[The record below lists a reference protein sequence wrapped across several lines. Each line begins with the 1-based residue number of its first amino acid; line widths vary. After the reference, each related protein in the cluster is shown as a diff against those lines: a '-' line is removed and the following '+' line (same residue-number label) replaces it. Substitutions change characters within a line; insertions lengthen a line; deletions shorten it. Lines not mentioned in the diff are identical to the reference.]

1 MAVGIALDLVEP
13 NDVADIGGLIRLL
26 GERGA
31 HAHQNCKEHIWLH
44 EVPRFF
50 TSVNKA
56 TTIERIGRGRSQ
68 ECERG
73 KLRAC
78 ATVLGRFPA
87 LPAIPRFAAADS
99 ARCGDS

>member
-44 EVPRFF
+44 EVPRLF

-56 TTIERIGRGRSQ
+56 TTKWGGPP
-68 ECERG
+68 G
-73 KLRAC
+73 PRADQGIRPT
-78 ATVLGRFPA
+78 TVLGRFPA
-87 LPAIPRFAAADS
+87 LPATPLFAAADS
-99 ARCGDS
+99 ARCGGS

>member
-44 EVPRFF
+44 EEPRYF

-56 TTIERIGRGRSQ
+56 TTKWGGPPGGPPGPRGSPRTRCFKQSLISQPGRRGRRQ
-68 ECERG
+68 RTRG
-73 KLRAC
+73 SAPLR
-78 ATVLGRFPA
+78 F
-87 LPAIPRFAAADS
+87 
-99 ARCGDS
+99 